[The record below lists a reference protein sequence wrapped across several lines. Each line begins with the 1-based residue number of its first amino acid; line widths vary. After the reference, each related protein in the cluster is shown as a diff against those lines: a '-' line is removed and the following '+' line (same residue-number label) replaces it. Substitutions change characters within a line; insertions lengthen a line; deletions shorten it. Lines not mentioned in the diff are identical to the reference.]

1 MATKKTKEQKQ
12 QEKIDKMMLKQQ
24 FKYKKIS
31 DLQMDLN
38 ERLKIALQNGVDPL
52 GQLSITQ
59 IYEDIQTVNKLK
71 GLDIQELDE

>member
-1 MATKKTKEQKQ
+1 MAKKTKEQKQ
-12 QEKIDKMMLKQQ
+12 QEKIAKLQEKKALK
-24 FKYKKIS
+24 YNKIE

-52 GQLSITQ
+52 NQLSISQ

-71 GLDIQELDE
+71 GLNIEELDE